1 MSLKQ
6 KIGLAT
12 DTAGDL
18 KGAVYAMSAVI
29 VAMDPGWDRTVLIA
43 LFLIVMAVI
52 SWLQV
57 GNIRPEIAD
66 QITEHYE
73 NDGYVIGDKGK
84 PARTL
89 EEVLK
94 EGRE

>member
-1 MSLKQ
+1 MKSKF
-6 KIGLAT
+6 GLSS

-29 VAMDPGWDRTVLIA
+29 VAMDPGWDRTLLIA

-52 SWLQV
+52 SYLTV
-57 GNIRPEIAD
+57 GNIPPDVAED
-66 QITEHYE
+66 
-73 NDGYVIGDKGK
+73 VIGDYAGK
-84 PARTL
+84 PKGRTL

-94 EGRE
+94 EGRK

>member
-1 MSLKQ
+1 MSLSTAQGQDFK
-6 KIGLAT
+6 GHVYVVAALAT
-12 DTAGDL
+12 PVLHNMA
-18 KGAVYAMSAVI
+18 
-29 VAMDPGWDRTVLIA
+29 PGWAQTA
-43 LFLIVMAVI
+43 LTSLALIVLAFI
-52 SWLQV
+52 SYRTT

-84 PARTL
+84 PARSL
-89 EEVLK
+89 EEVLR